1 MKLETE
7 AAIRQTIRSIPRGR
21 VSTYGEVAKAAGYP
35 GYHRQVA
42 QILSKCGDTL
52 PWHRVLG
59 SGGQIKTSRESA
71 LDQRDASGNGRRPL
85 SRLPRRYDGTRRASH
100 LAARRLLA
108 DVPDFAIGERY
119 LHSSVLGSRCRA
131 AAGHHRACFAVSLQ
145 IDDLRVDAGLNQ
157 ILLNSLG
164 ATQRKLLV
172 IFGIPTSSVYPKT
185 ESP

>member
-1 MKLETE
+1 MKLKTE

-71 LDQRDASGNGRRPL
+71 LDQRMRLEMEGVRFRG
-85 SRLPRRYDGTRRASH
+85 SRVDMAAHAARFNDGSKAPRRRT
-100 LAARRLLA
+100 
-108 DVPDFAIGERY
+108 
-119 LHSSVLGSRCRA
+119 
-131 AAGHHRACFAVSLQ
+131 
-145 IDDLRVDAGLNQ
+145 
-157 ILLNSLG
+157 
-164 ATQRKLLV
+164 
-172 IFGIPTSSVYPKT
+172 
-185 ESP
+185 